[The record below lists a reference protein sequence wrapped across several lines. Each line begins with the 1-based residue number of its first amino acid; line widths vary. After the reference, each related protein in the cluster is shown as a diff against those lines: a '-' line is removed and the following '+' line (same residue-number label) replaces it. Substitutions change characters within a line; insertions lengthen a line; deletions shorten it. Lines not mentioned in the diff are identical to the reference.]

1 MGMEDINQLMQ
12 RAQAEAAR
20 KLAIDRAKEAEAE
33 EAGAEVEVDI
43 ELPSGTGILQV
54 VKRQGR
60 WRCYLADQRIRSG
73 DELDVYVNATIG
85 WVRGRLQ
92 WARSPHTPPSI
103 RVGAEHPTAE
113 GRDGGPLNLGEIELQ
128 LPEEA
133 LCRWPVASKD
143 AS

>member
-1 MGMEDINQLMQ
+1 MGVDDINVLMA

-20 KLAIDRAKEAEAE
+20 KLAIERAQQAEAGDDDDE
-33 EAGAEVEVDI
+33 PLDI

-54 VKRQGR
+54 NRRQGH
-60 WRCYLADQRIRSG
+60 WRCYLAGERIRSG
-73 DELDVYVNATIG
+73 DELEVYVNHTVG

-103 RVGAEHPTAE
+103 RLGAEHPEAR
-113 GRDGGPLNLGEIELQ
+113 GRDGEPLNLGEIELL

-133 LCRWPVASKD
+133 LCRWPPGDS
-143 AS
+143 